1 MEVYALIGPS
11 GTGKSH
17 HCCSVAYQEEI
28 EYIIDDGLLIKGNQ
42 ILAGR
47 SAKRENTKM
56 AATKRAIFLDP
67 EHALQV
73 KEKIREARPKSIL
86 VLGISERMIKII
98 TTRLEIPYPKKIFN
112 INDIASEKEIAR
124 ALESRE
130 KENRHAI
137 PIPTF
142 AIEKD
147 FPGFFLDS
155 IRAFFKGKGQ
165 GAAPRNLEHS
175 IVRPIYSSLGN
186 YFLHENAIEQIIL
199 YIAGQREGITR
210 ARTTAL
216 LSTRNGMI
224 INVQVDIQY
233 GSGFFPRLLKEVQEE
248 IKTGLEYL
256 TGLQIAQVNITARRL
271 VVPEKIKKN

>member
-17 HCCSVAYQEEI
+17 HSVMIAYQEGI
-28 EYIIDDGLLIKGNQ
+28 EHIIDDGLLIKGNQ

-56 AATKRAIFLDP
+56 AATKRAIFLDG
-67 EHALQV
+67 EHAAQV
-73 KEKIREARPKSIL
+73 REKIREEEPESIL
-86 VLGISERMIKII
+86 ILGISERMIKKI
-98 TTRLEIPYPKKIFN
+98 TTRLEIPYPVKIFN
-112 INDIASEKEIAR
+112 ISDLVSEKEIAR
-124 ALESRE
+124 ARE
-130 KENRHAI
+130 IRVRENRHAI

-155 IRAFFKGKGQ
+155 IRALFKGR
-165 GAAPRNLEHS
+165 APGPAMRSLEHS

-186 YFLHENAIEQIIL
+186 YYLHENAIEQIIAF
-199 YIAGQREGITR
+199 IAEQKKGIAKTR
-210 ARTTAL
+210 AIKFS
-216 LSTRNGMI
+216 STGNGMNI
-224 INVQVDIQY
+224 HLQVDIQY
-233 GSGFFPRLLKEVQEE
+233 GAGFFPRILEELQQE

-256 TGLQIAQVNITARRL
+256 TGLQIVQVDITARRL
-271 VVPEKIKKN
+271 IMPERKK